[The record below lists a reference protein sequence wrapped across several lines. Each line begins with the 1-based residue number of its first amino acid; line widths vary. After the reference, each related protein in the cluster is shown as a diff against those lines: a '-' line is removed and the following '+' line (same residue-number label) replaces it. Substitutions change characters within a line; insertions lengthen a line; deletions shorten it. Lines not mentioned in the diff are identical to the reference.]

1 MTRISQ
7 PSQAET
13 AHLDRSHE
21 AGRSGN
27 EAEVARHA
35 ALYRSTTRFAYAAKP
50 QGNQRGSLRT
60 RKLAQLQAK
69 RRRAA
74 ALRRSRMSGG
84 GGVDDDGDDEG
95 GAHEESRRVTRDGG
109 GGGGGGGGGDHG
121 GQSHDGQHDGESAV
135 PPAIRMRSGEPPPP
149 LEPGALQTLAATCSN
164 DAEKTAA
171 VRSGLCDGLLDVRDE
186 MAAHPES
193 GFDARLY
200 ELSADARAALR
211 HGTLEPAN
219 PAELREL
226 MIASSRRRK
235 GNEDAARGTAGTPPS
250 PAHAGHAD
258 SGAAQAQLNPQLS
271 PQLNR
276 VQRLNLLGYL
286 FLLNAE
292 TPLPPSQR
300 DRSINTLSSLRA
312 GALARGKRPR

>member
-27 EAEVARHA
+27 ESEIARHA

-74 ALRRSRMSGG
+74 ALRRSRMSGS

-109 GGGGGGGGGDHG
+109 GGGGGGGDHG
-121 GQSHDGQHDGESAV
+121 GQSHDGQHDGEGAV
-135 PPAIRMRSGEPPPP
+135 PPAIRMRPGEPAPP

-171 VRSGLCDGLLDVRDE
+171 VRGGLCDGLLDVRDG
-186 MAAHPES
+186 MAAHPDAA
-193 GFDARLY
+193 FDARLY

-211 HGTLEPAN
+211 HGTPKSVN

-226 MIASSRRRK
+226 MIASSRRR
-235 GNEDAARGTAGTPPS
+235 GGSENAARGTAGTPPS
-250 PAHAGHAD
+250 SAHASNAD
-258 SGAAQAQLNPQLS
+258 AGTAQPQLS
-271 PQLNR
+271 R

-286 FLLNAE
+286 FLLNAQS
-292 TPLPPSQR
+292 PLPPSQR

>member
-7 PSQAET
+7 PTQAET
-13 AHLDRSHE
+13 AHLDHAHE
-21 AGRSGN
+21 AGRAGN
-27 EAEVARHA
+27 EAESARHA
-35 ALYRSTTRFAYAAKP
+35 TLYRSTTRFAYAQKP
-50 QGNQRGSLRT
+50 QNNARGSLRT

-74 ALRRSRMSGG
+74 AARRGRMSGG
-84 GGVDDDGDDEG
+84 GGVDDDDGDEG

-121 GQSHDGQHDGESAV
+121 GQSHDGQHDGEGALT
-135 PPAIRMRSGEPPPP
+135 PAIRMRAGEPAPP
-149 LEPGALQTLAATCSN
+149 LQAGALQTLAATCSN
-164 DAEKTAA
+164 DAEKIAA
-171 VRSGLCDGLLDVRDE
+171 VRSGLCDGLLNVRDE
-186 MAAHPES
+186 MTAHPGAE
-193 GFDARLY
+193 FDARLY

-211 HGTLEPAN
+211 HGTLKPAN

-226 MIASSRRRK
+226 MIARGRSRV
-235 GNEDAARGTAGTPPS
+235 GSGSGSGAEDAARGTASAQFS
-250 PAHAGHAD
+250 PAHTA
-258 SGAAQAQLNPQLS
+258 SGAAS

-292 TPLPPSQR
+292 SPLPPSQR
-300 DRSINTLSSLRA
+300 GRSINTLSSLRA
-312 GALARGKRPR
+312 GALARGRQSR